1 MHVLIIPSWYPK
13 SATDWHGSFFREHA
27 LALKDASMKVG
38 VIASALRPMSRPLEA
53 IFGRSGIEFEVDEG
67 VPTFRSSAANF
78 PPRMPRLA
86 RRRTVSMTL
95 RLYEAYI
102 AVYGKPDLIHAQSA
116 LNAGCAALQIKEQHG
131 IPYIVQE
138 HSTAFARGLLSAD
151 ELRCAQEVF
160 DGASQVFAVSSIF
173 AELLSQLIELPG
185 SKLAT
190 IPNLVDKRFLTASF
204 IPRESDRFRFLHVSG
219 LEEKKNVQLALLA
232 FAREFRGV
240 PGISIRI
247 VGDGP
252 KGPALKALAQ
262 QLGVDEQA
270 EFVGALSRDQ
280 IVDAFAET
288 DAFVLPSSFETFGV
302 VLIEAMAMGLPVV
315 ATRCGGP
322 EDIVSDT
329 SGFLVDKD
337 DLDGFASAMSALVAT
352 KKLNDRQV
360 LRDRCRLRYGAETI
374 TAQWGAAYGQILNK
388 A

>member
-13 SATDWHGSFFREHA
+13 NATDWGGSFFREHA
-27 LALKDASMKVG
+27 IALNDAGMKVG

-53 IFGRSGIEFEVDEG
+53 IFGRNGIEFEVDEG
-67 VPTFRSSAANF
+67 MPTFRSSAANF

-102 AVYGKPDLIHAQSA
+102 AAYGKPDLIHAQSA
-116 LNAGCAALQIKEQHG
+116 LNAGCAALKLKELHG
-131 IPYIVQE
+131 IPYIVHE
-138 HSTAFARGLLSAD
+138 HSSAFARGLLGAE
-151 ELRCAQEVF
+151 ELLIAKEVF
-160 DGASQVFAVSSIF
+160 DEAAQVYAVSSVF
-173 AELLSQLIELPG
+173 ADI
-185 SKLAT
+185 LARVTGIKAHAVGT
-190 IPNLVDKRFLTASF
+190 IPNIVAGRLLSAPFARRHSG
-204 IPRESDRFRFLHVSG
+204 EFRFLHVSG
-219 LEEKKNVQLALLA
+219 LDENKNVQLALRA

-252 KGPALKALAQ
+252 KGLALKALAQ
-262 QLGVDEQA
+262 QLGVDGQT

-280 IVDAFAET
+280 IVDTFAES

-322 EDIVSDT
+322 EDIVSEAT
-329 SGFLVDKD
+329 GFLVDKD
-337 DLDGFASAMSALVAT
+337 DLAGFASAMGALVAI
-352 KKLNDRQV
+352 KKFDDRQA
-360 LRDRCRLRYGAETI
+360 LRDRCRLRYGAEAI
-374 TAQWGAAYGQILNK
+374 TTQWGAAYGQVLNG